1 MKCVKMRDLNKEI
14 FLTISFYSDDD
25 DRNFNNK
32 KINNASNILFYLQI
46 RCQVQHCLDAS
57 FDVRLRQLISVD
69 KFKNS
74 VVQTT

>member
-1 MKCVKMRDLNKEI
+1 MKCVKIRDLNKEI

-25 DRNFNNK
+25 RNFNNK
-32 KINNASNILFYLQI
+32 KINKASCIHSYLQI
-46 RCQVQHCLDAS
+46 RCQVRPCLDAS